1 MMMTMDSSRISIVA
15 ATTLVVGTAIILLV
29 SSFTVVDAFSFQA
42 STNNCASTSR
52 TRTCQALLRMAE
64 EEEVAAEETAVD
76 VSIPYDAAARL
87 AFCKAAPEEIGA
99 DTTFEEFQVTFLA
112 EAVELVKSK
121 QEGYSGPSSASA
133 SAAAPVATTGGT
145 QFAFPGV
152 VEDKSKSNPLLDQLP
167 GNTRPIKAFD
177 PLQLASCGSDET
189 LNWFRAAELKHSRV
203 AMLAVTGYLVQA
215 AGYHW
220 PGMISDDLSFAQLS
234 GLKPFDAWDQTPD
247 NIKSWILFFA
257 FCTELATESDAG
269 RRGGQHY
276 MKGGKSPEVVFPK
289 FDFSNVDAD
298 TMVVKRSRELNNG
311 RLAMIGII
319 SFIAANNIPGSVP
332 ALSGL
337 DMF

>member
-1 MMMTMDSSRISIVA
+1 MIMTMESSRIIIA
-15 ATTLVVGTAIILLV
+15 ATLVVGTAIILV
-29 SSFTVVDAFSFQA
+29 SSFSVDAFSFHA
-42 STNNCASTSR
+42 STNNCVSNSR
-52 TRTCQALLRMAE
+52 TWQALRMA
-64 EEEVAAEETAVD
+64 EEEVAAEEDTVD

-99 DTTFEEFQVTFLA
+99 DTTFEEFQVKFLA

-121 QEGYSGPSSASA
+121 QEGYTGP
-133 SAAAPVATTGGT
+133 SAAAAAAATPVATTGGT

-215 AGYHW
+215 SGYHW

-257 FCTELATESDAG
+257 FCTELATESDAS

-276 MKGGKSPEVVFPK
+276 MKGGKSPEIVFPK

-298 TMVVKRSRELNNG
+298 TMIVKRSRELNNG

>member
-1 MMMTMDSSRISIVA
+1 MTMESSRISIVA
-15 ATTLVVGTAIILLV
+15 ATLVVGTAIILV
-29 SSFTVVDAFSFQA
+29 SSFTVDAFSLHA
-42 STNNCASTSR
+42 STNNCASNSR
-52 TRTCQALLRMAE
+52 TRTSWQALRMA
-64 EEEVAAEETAVD
+64 EEEVAAEETSD

-87 AFCKAAPEEIGA
+87 AFCKASPEEIGA
-99 DTTFEEFQVTFLA
+99 DTTFEEFQVKFLA

-121 QEGYSGPSSASA
+121 QEGYSGPSA
-133 SAAAPVATTGGT
+133 SAAATPVATTGGT

-152 VEDKSKSNPLLDQLP
+152 VEDKSKSNPLLDMLP

-177 PLQLASCGSDET
+177 PLNLASCGSDET
-189 LNWFRAAELKHSRV
+189 LAWFRAAELKHSRV
-203 AMLAVTGYLVQA
+203 AMLAVTGYIVQA

-257 FCTELATESDAG
+257 FCTELATESDAS

-276 MKGGKSPEVVFPK
+276 MKGGKSPEIVFPK
-289 FDFSNVDAD
+289 FDFSNVDAE
-298 TMVVKRSRELNNG
+298 TLTIKRSRELNNG

-319 SFIAANNIPGSVP
+319 SFIAANNVPGSVP

>member
-1 MMMTMDSSRISIVA
+1 MIMTMESSRIIIA
-15 ATTLVVGTAIILLV
+15 ATLVVGTAIILV
-29 SSFTVVDAFSFQA
+29 SSFSVDAFSFHA
-42 STNNCASTSR
+42 STNNCVSR
-52 TRTCQALLRMAE
+52 TRTWSALRMAE
-64 EEEVAAEETAVD
+64 EVTEETVD

-99 DTTFEEFQVTFLA
+99 DTTFEEFQVKFLA

-121 QEGYSGPSSASA
+121 QEGYTGP
-133 SAAAPVATTGGT
+133 SAAAAAATPVATTGGT

-215 AGYHW
+215 SGYHW

-257 FCTELATESDAG
+257 FCTELATESDAS

-276 MKGGKSPEVVFPK
+276 MKGGKSPEIVFPK

-298 TMVVKRSRELNNG
+298 TMIVKRSRELNNG

>member
-1 MMMTMDSSRISIVA
+1 MIMTMSSSRRLIDVA
-15 ATTLVVGTAIILLV
+15 TLVVGTAIIV
-29 SSFTVVDAFSFQA
+29 VGSFSCVDAFSMQ
-42 STNNCASTSR
+42 SPQPTNYCMSHSR
-52 TRTCQALLRMAE
+52 TGPVLRMAE
-64 EEEVAAEETAVD
+64 EEAATVEAEDTAD

-87 AFCKAAPEEIGA
+87 AFCQAAPEEIGA
-99 DTTFEEFQVTFLA
+99 DTTFEEFEVKFLA

-121 QEGYSGPSSASA
+121 QEGYVAS
-133 SAAAPVATTGGT
+133 SAAATPVATTGGT

-152 VEDKSKSNPLLDQLP
+152 VADTSNSNPLLDHLP

-177 PLQLASCGSDET
+177 PLKLASCGSDET
-189 LNWFRAAELKHSRV
+189 LAWFRAAELKHSRV

-215 AGYHW
+215 SGYHW

-276 MKGGKSPEVVFPK
+276 MKGGKSPEIVFPR
-289 FDFSNVDAD
+289 FDFSNVDAE
-298 TMVVKRSRELNNG
+298 TLTIKRSRELNNG

-337 DMF
+337 EMF

>member
-1 MMMTMDSSRISIVA
+1 MDSSRISIVA
-15 ATTLVVGTAIILLV
+15 ATLVVGTAIILLV
-29 SSFTVVDAFSFQA
+29 SSFTVVDAFSLQ
-42 STNNCASTSR
+42 SPTTNCVSNSR
-52 TRTCQALLRMAE
+52 TWQTLRMAE
-64 EEEVAAEETAVD
+64 EEEVAEETAAVD

-121 QEGYSGPSSASA
+121 QEGYSGPSASA
-133 SAAAPVATTGGT
+133 AAAAAPVATTGGT

-289 FDFSNVDAD
+289 FDFSNVDAE

>member
-1 MMMTMDSSRISIVA
+1 MIMTMDSSRISIVA
-15 ATTLVVGTAIILLV
+15 ATLVVGTAIILLV
-29 SSFTVVDAFSFQA
+29 SSFTVVDAFSLQ
-42 STNNCASTSR
+42 SPTTNCVSNSR
-52 TRTCQALLRMAE
+52 TWQTLRMAE
-64 EEEVAAEETAVD
+64 EEEVAEETAAVD

-121 QEGYSGPSSASA
+121 QEGYSGPSASA
-133 SAAAPVATTGGT
+133 AAAAAPVATTGGT

-289 FDFSNVDAD
+289 FDFSNVDAE